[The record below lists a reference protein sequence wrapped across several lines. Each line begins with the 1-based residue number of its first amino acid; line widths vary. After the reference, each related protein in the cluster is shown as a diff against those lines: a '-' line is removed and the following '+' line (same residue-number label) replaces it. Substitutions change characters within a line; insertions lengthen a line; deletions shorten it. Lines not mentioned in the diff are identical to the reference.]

1 MLAYQALDSR
11 VHPYALTLE
20 VTAEDDG
27 HDAGADD
34 LVYNYTIP
42 AFTVRNQSQGRAL
55 RNEETKGSYCSAPPA
70 RPPPLPP

>member
-42 AFTVRNQSQGRAL
+42 AFTVRNQSQGRGD
-55 RNEETKGSYCSAPPA
+55 NI
-70 RPPPLPP
+70 